1 MLSETKPE
9 QMAHDTH
16 IRQLTDTDVAVDL
29 LLPTPLLS
37 GFLYALLLTA
47 TLTLSV
53 LSVVFF
59 L

>member
-1 MLSETKPE
+1 LLLETKRNL
-9 QMAHDTH
+9 MVHDTR

-29 LLPTPLLS
+29 LLPIPLLS
-37 GFLYALLLTA
+37 GFLYAFLLTA
-47 TLTLSV
+47 TLSLSV